1 MLKKELEVFLFN
13 DQPTTCPLCGN
24 RTEIISVKE
33 EENSEMH
40 VCLTKE
46 CQFLFIMKV
55 DLENSKIMGR
65 QYHSLDWIFYWFSD
79 PFICKIDPH
88 STFQGFHECNWQ
100 SARDL
105 RWSGWC
111 VRNNFFAI
119 ICRWTVSSRI
129 VSLRGCIR
137 WWSLFCTRGRDSQ
150 RENGFG
156 DFEDR
161 NEGN

>member
-65 QYHSLDWIFYWFSD
+65 QYHSLD
-79 PFICKIDPH
+79 
-88 STFQGFHECNWQ
+88 
-100 SARDL
+100 
-105 RWSGWC
+105 
-111 VRNNFFAI
+111 
-119 ICRWTVSSRI
+119 
-129 VSLRGCIR
+129 
-137 WWSLFCTRGRDSQ
+137 
-150 RENGFG
+150 
-156 DFEDR
+156 
-161 NEGN
+161 